1 LYPNDRNNDLTWV
14 WRYYEAGRNYN
25 NSLIPNQYST
35 VNTNWEFYTGN
46 QWIGLPQ
53 TRAMR
58 KLSKPVFNIIK
69 RISQLFIASLC
80 SSGTTISF
88 EPLAYYDGENIADPE
103 RNAATY
109 ATAEVRN
116 LFEKFKMEYKIRDAL
131 TDGAVTGDYCG
142 HFFWNPRAIP
152 YGGAYGPYRGE
163 IEMELV
169 DGIDVMFG
177 NPNTRD
183 VQSQPYVMVLGRDTV
198 DHLKAEAEY
207 YRKKYRSD
215 RHTDPTMVVDAN
227 IIADADTLDMAAV
240 GGKIEIEPDDKTG
253 KALYAYFYT
262 KVSHEETVKD
272 ESGADKL
279 EPKLDENG
287 DRIQQKD
294 KSGRPLFDS
303 GGEPV
308 WEMQKMK
315 QTVTTVYVT
324 KATKTCVIYED
335 IDTGL
340 SLYPVA
346 WGNWEKQKN
355 QYHGR
360 ALVTGVVPNQIFLNT
375 MFATVMRHL
384 QLLGFPKTVFNGD
397 LIREWSNEPGE
408 QIAVHG
414 LLPNQSI
421 QQVAYN
427 LQPADMSNQII
438 TTLDKTMQY
447 TKECLGATD
456 AQMGNVKPD
465 NTSALMVLQSTSE
478 VPLENIRANKNEWI
492 EDIGRILLDMM
503 GTYYHQ
509 RPIVVERSF
518 TEPVLDPAGQ
528 PVIDQMT
535 GMMKTQTVKHK
546 ALEDFDFDQFKHL
559 WFNLA
564 VEAGATTYYSEIAM
578 VQTLDNLRKDGTLDV
593 IDYLERLPDKLL
605 PRRQELIDKMRQMM
619 GLQDEA
625 EQAAA
630 AQTAPGA
637 SPAGASNPLAAS
649 NVAVPA
655 KPQAGKGGPN
665 SKALPTM
672 GGALDTG
679 RAMSMM
685 PEGVQADFGSLPPTA
700 QNSLKRLAGMKPQ

>member
-1 LYPNDRNNDLTWV
+1 MLSNDRNNDLTWV

-25 NSLIPNQYST
+25 NSLVPNQYST

-69 RISQLFIASLC
+69 RIAQLFIASLC
-80 SSGTTISF
+80 SSGTTITF
-88 EPLAYYDGENIADPE
+88 EPLAYYDGEHIADPDT
-103 RNAATY
+103 NASVY

-116 LFEKFKMEYKIRDAL
+116 LFEKFKMDYKIRDAL
-131 TDGAVTGDYCG
+131 TDGAVTGDYAG

-169 DGIDVMFG
+169 DGIDIMFG

-198 DHLKAEAEY
+198 DHLKAEANF
-207 YRKKYRSD
+207 YRKKYPKKSD
-215 RHTDPTMVVDAN
+215 SPIA
-227 IIADADTLDMAAV
+227 ADASLIPDMDTMDMAAI
-240 GGKIEIEPDDKTG
+240 GGRIEIEPDDRTG

-262 KVSHEETVKD
+262 KTTHEVTAKDPET
-272 ESGADKL
+272 GADL
-279 EPKLDENG
+279 MEPKTDDKGE
-287 DRIQQKD
+287 RIQKKD
-294 KSGRPLFDS
+294 KKGRKLFDPE
-303 GGEPV
+303 GNPV
-308 WEMQKMK
+308 WEMQPVR

-324 KATKTCVIYED
+324 KATKTCIIYED

-340 SLYPVA
+340 SLYPIA

-438 TTLDKTMQY
+438 TTLDKTFQY

-478 VPLENIRANKNEWI
+478 VPLENIRANKNEWV

-503 GTYYHQ
+503 GTYYRQ
-509 RPIVVERSF
+509 RPVVVERTF
-518 TEPVLDPAGQ
+518 QEPVLDPAGQ
-528 PVIDQMT
+528 PVIDPAT
-535 GMMKTQTVKHK
+535 GMMKMQT
-546 ALEDFDFDQFKHL
+546 LEDFDFDQFKHL
-559 WFNLA
+559 WFNLS
-564 VEAGATTYYSEIAM
+564 VDAGATTYYSEIAM

-593 IDYLERLPDKLL
+593 IDYLERIPDKLL

-619 GLQDEA
+619 GIQDTEEQA
-625 EQAAA
+625 MAAQAAA
-630 AQTAPGA
+630 QGA
-637 SPAGASNPLAAS
+637 PAGASNPLAAS
-649 NVAVPA
+649 NVPVPA

-679 RAMSMM
+679 RALSLM
-685 PEGVQADFGSLPPTA
+685 PEGVQEDFGTLPPTA
-700 QNSLKRLAGMKPQ
+700 QNSLKRLAGMKSQ

>member
-1 LYPNDRNNDLTWV
+1 MPSNDRNNDLTWV

-25 NSLIPNQYST
+25 NSLVPNQYST

-88 EPLAYYDGENIADPE
+88 EPLAYYDGENVADPDS
-103 RNAATY
+103 NAAVY

-177 NPNTRD
+177 NPNTTD
-183 VQSQPYVMVLGRDTV
+183 TQSQPYIIILGRDTV
-198 DHLKAEAEY
+198 DHLKAEAAY
-207 YRKKYRSD
+207 YRKKYPKHTESD
-215 RHTDPTMVVDAN
+215 LVSEAN
-227 IIADADTLDMAAV
+227 IIPDADTLDMAAV
-240 GGKIEIEPDDKTG
+240 GGRIEIEPDDKTG

-262 KVSHEETVKD
+262 KVSHEEVLKD
-272 ESGADKL
+272 PDTGEDQM
-279 EPKLDENG
+279 EPKTDENG
-287 DRIQQKD
+287 EKIQQKD
-294 KSGRPLFDS
+294 AKGNPLFDMN
-303 GGEPV
+303 GEPV
-308 WEMQKMK
+308 WEMQKAK

-375 MFATVMRHL
+375 MFATIFRHM
-384 QLLGFPKTVFNGD
+384 QLLGFPKTVFNAD
-397 LIREWSNEPGE
+397 LIREWSNEVGE

-438 TTLDKTMQY
+438 MTIDKTMQY

-478 VPLENIRANKNEWI
+478 VPLENIRANKNEWV

-503 GTYYHQ
+503 GTYYHE

-518 TEPVLDPAGQ
+518 EEPVLDQAGQ
-528 PVIDQMT
+528 PVIDPNT
-535 GMMKTQTVKHK
+535 GMMQMQTIQRK

-559 WFNLA
+559 WLNLSID
-564 VEAGATTYYSEIAM
+564 AGATTYYSEIAM

-605 PRRQELIDKMRQMM
+605 PRRTELIEKMRQMM
-619 GLQDEA
+619 GVPDQNA
-625 EQAAA
+625 PPPEQ
-630 AQTAPGA
+630 QGGGA
-637 SPAGASNPLAAS
+637 AGAGNPLAAS
-649 NVAVPA
+649 NVPVPS
-655 KPQAGKGGPN
+655 KPQAGLGGRPN
-665 SKALPTM
+665 GKALPTM
-672 GGALDTG
+672 GGQLDTG
-679 RAMSMM
+679 RALYQM
-685 PEGVQADFGSLPPTA
+685 PAGIQESFGNLPPTA
-700 QNSLKRLAGMKPQ
+700 QTSLKRMATMNAY

>member
-1 LYPNDRNNDLTWV
+1 MARNDRNNDLTWV

-25 NSLIPNQYST
+25 NSLVPNQYST

-103 RNAATY
+103 TNAAVY

-116 LFEKFKMEYKIRDAL
+116 LFDKFKMEYKIRDAL
-131 TDGAVTGDYCG
+131 TDGAVTGDYCA

-177 NPNTRD
+177 NPNTDD
-183 VQSQPYVMVLGRDTV
+183 VQSQPYVMILGRDTV

-207 YRKKYRSD
+207 WRKKHPSNKHTESD
-215 RHTDPTMVVDAN
+215 MITDAS
-227 IIADADTLDMAAV
+227 IIADADTMDMAAV
-240 GGKIEIEPDDKTG
+240 GGRIEIEPDDKTG

-262 KVSHEETVKD
+262 KESHEETVKD
-272 ESGADKL
+272 PDTGEDMM
-279 EPKLDENG
+279 EPKTDENG
-287 DRIQQKD
+287 EKIQQKD
-294 KSGRPLFDS
+294 PDGRPLFDMN
-303 GGEPV
+303 GEPV
-308 WEMQKMK
+308 WEMQKVK

-324 KATKTCVIYED
+324 KATKTCIIYED

-375 MFATVMRHL
+375 MFATIMRHM
-384 QLLGFPKTVFNGD
+384 QLLGFPKTVFNAD
-397 LIREWSNEPGE
+397 LIREWSNEVGE

-438 TTLDKTMQY
+438 TTIDKTFQY

-478 VPLENIRANKNEWI
+478 VPLENIRANKNAWV

-509 RPIVVERSF
+509 RPIVVDRSF
-518 TEPVLDPAGQ
+518 QEPVTDQAGQ
-528 PVIDQMT
+528 PVIDPMT
-535 GMMKTQTVKHK
+535 GMMQMQSIKRKTLQ
-546 ALEDFDFDQFKHL
+546 DFDFDQFKHL
-559 WFNLA
+559 WFNLS
-564 VEAGATTYYSEIAM
+564 VDAGATTYYSEIAM

-605 PRRQELIDKMRQMM
+605 PRRQELIDKMREMM
-619 GLQDEA
+619 GVQDQQ
-625 EQAAA
+625 QAAA
-630 AQTAPGA
+630 AQMPPQQGPVGA
-637 SPAGASNPLAAS
+637 NNPLAAS
-649 NVAVPA
+649 NVPVPA
-655 KPQAGKGGPN
+655 KPQAGKGGAPG
-665 SKALPTM
+665 KALPTM

-679 RAMSMM
+679 RALSMM
-685 PEGVQADFGSLPPTA
+685 PEGVQENFSSLPPTA
-700 QNSLKRLAGMKPQ
+700 QTSLKRMAGMKSV

>member
-1 LYPNDRNNDLTWV
+1 LVPNERNNDLTWV

-25 NSLIPNQYST
+25 NSLVPNQYST

-103 RNAATY
+103 NNAATY

-116 LFEKFKMEYKIRDAL
+116 LFEKFKMDYKIRDAL
-131 TDGAVTGDYCG
+131 NDGAVTGDYCG

-183 VQSQPYVMVLGRDTV
+183 VQCQPYVMILGRDTV

-207 YRKKYRSD
+207 YRKKYPTD
-215 RHTDPTMVVDAN
+215 KHTEATMVTDAN
-227 IIADADTLDMAAV
+227 IIPDADTWDMAAI

-262 KVSHEETVKD
+262 KATHDEVMKDPETGED
-272 ESGADKL
+272 L
-279 EPKLDENG
+279 MEPKTDENG
-287 DRIQQKD
+287 DRVQQKD
-294 KSGRPLFDS
+294 AKGRPLFDMN
-303 GGEPV
+303 GEPV
-308 WEMQKMK
+308 WEMQKVK
-315 QTVTTVYVT
+315 HSVTTVYVT
-324 KATKTCVIYED
+324 KATKTCIIYED

-421 QQVAYN
+421 QTVAYN

-503 GTYYHQ
+503 GTYYHE
-509 RPIVVERSF
+509 RPIVVERDF
-518 TEPVLDPAGQ
+518 EEPMLDRAGR
-528 PVIDQMT
+528 PIIDPMT
-535 GMMKTQTVKHK
+535 GMMQMQTLKRKTLVP
-546 ALEDFDFDQFKHL
+546 FNFDQFKHL
-559 WFNLA
+559 WFNLS
-564 VEAGATTYYSEIAM
+564 VDAGATTYYSEIAM

-593 IDYLERLPDKLL
+593 IDYLERIPDKLL

-619 GLQDEA
+619 GIQ
-625 EQAAA
+625 EQE
-630 AQTAPGA
+630 QTAMAPQQPGG
-637 SPAGASNPLAAS
+637 PVGANNPIAAS
-649 NVAVPA
+649 NVPVPA

-679 RAMSMM
+679 RAMSLM
-685 PEGVQADFGSLPPTA
+685 PEGVQEDFGNLPPTA
-700 QNSLKRLAGMKPQ
+700 QTSLKRLAGMKQQ